1 MLNLHEAAGIVFE
14 DEAAT
19 TMDLGS
25 LRFPTVPLTA
35 NEPEDA

>member
-14 DEAAT
+14 DEVAT